1 MDLVEKHGPELHE
14 VGNVFNLWSRR
25 YTSVISKFAAWNI
38 GMLDCGNWTTAK
50 IIGSLMIYCKKDNKF
65 PLMLKERRKIARL
78 LYGDMYTA
86 FAG

>member
-1 MDLVEKHGPELHE
+1 MRKIEESGPM
-14 VGNVFNLWSRR
+14 
-25 YTSVISKFAAWNI
+25 NI

-50 IIGSLMIYCKKDNKF
+50 ILGSLIIYCKKDNKF